1 MLTFKWKRLT
11 ATITVL
17 ICSAI
22 TLVAQPPFHARER
35 ISEFK
40 KIKLLEIL
48 NLDEQTSEKFLAKYN
63 SAEKIISEKLE
74 KIQDAMLDLE
84 YALRKKSGKEEI
96 AKNSQ
101 RLMDA
106 QRDLLNTMLE
116 QQKEIKGILN
126 EEQFAKYLLFE
137 NRFRSELQ
145 RLLIERAKGEK
156 GKKKFKPKGHFN
168 NE

>member
-1 MLTFKWKRLT
+1 MLTFNWKSIT
-11 ATITVL
+11 ATTAVL
-17 ICSAI
+17 ICSAVMLI
-22 TLVAQPPFHARER
+22 AQPPFHARER

-48 NLDEQTSEKFLAKYN
+48 DLDEQTSEKFLAKYN

-74 KIQDAMLDLE
+74 KVQDAMLDLE

-101 RLMDA
+101 KVMDA
-106 QRDLLNTMLE
+106 QRDLLNTMVE

-137 NRFRSELQ
+137 NRFKSELQ

-156 GKKKFKPKGHFN
+156 GKKKFRPKGSPDG
-168 NE
+168 E

>member
-1 MLTFKWKRLT
+1 MLTFNWKSLS
-11 ATITVL
+11 ATLVAL
-17 ICSAI
+17 ICSATI
-22 TLVAQPPFHARER
+22 SIAQPPFHARER

-63 SAEKIISEKLE
+63 FAEKIITEKLE
-74 KIQDAMLDLE
+74 KLQDAMLDLE

-96 AKNSQ
+96 TKNTQ
-101 RLMDA
+101 KVMDA
-106 QRDLLNTMLE
+106 QHDLLNTMFE
-116 QQKEIKGILN
+116 QQKQIKTVLN

-137 NRFRSELQ
+137 NKFRGELQ

-156 GKKKFKPKGHFN
+156 GKKKFKPKGPPDD
-168 NE
+168 E

>member
-1 MLTFKWKRLT
+1 MLTFNWKYLF
-11 ATITVL
+11 ATIIVL
-17 ICSAI
+17 MYSATI
-22 TLVAQPPFHARER
+22 LIAQPPFHARER

-48 NLDEQTSEKFLAKYN
+48 DLDEQTSEKFLAKYN
-63 SAEKIISEKLE
+63 SAEKIIAEKLE
-74 KIQDAMLDLE
+74 KVQDAMLDLE

-101 RLMDA
+101 KVMDA
-106 QRDLLNTMLE
+106 QHDLLNTMFE
-116 QQKEIKGILN
+116 QQKDIKRILN

-137 NRFRSELQ
+137 NRFRNELQ

-156 GKKKFKPKGHFN
+156 GKKKLKPKGPRYD
-168 NE
+168 E